1 MTELVKLHSASS
13 SQLPD
18 FVEPMKAKLV
28 NSMPCGNWIYEV
40 KLDGYRALALRGGS
54 ETRILSRNQKDLGG
68 KFPEVKDSIAALDVQ
83 VAIIDGE
90 IVALDEKG
98 RSSFQLLQSFDMGQE
113 KPPILFYAFD
123 LLRLNGKNLQSL
135 PIEERKAK
143 LEDLLKKPPG
153 VVRYSVSFTK
163 DAQELLS
170 RARELGLEGLIG
182 ANAVAPG
189 MNPENAPEHGSSS
202 SSIRSKNL
210 LSANTP
216 SRRGLEI
223 FWSAACW
230 LPRRQ
235 ET

>member
-1 MTELVKLHSASS
+1 MSCRVPPTPQLVKSRSATSAG
-13 SQLPD
+13 LPD
-18 FVEPMKAKLV
+18 FVEPMQAKV
-28 NSMPCGNWIYEV
+28 VGSMPTGDWIYEI
-40 KLDGYRALALRGGS
+40 KFDGYRALALRGGS
-54 ETRILSRNQKDLGG
+54 ETRILSRNKKDLGS
-68 KFPEVKDSIAALDVQ
+68 KFPEVKDSIAALDIQ
-83 VAIIDGE
+83 DSIIDGE
-90 IVALDEKG
+90 IVALDDKG

-189 MNPENAPEHGSSS
+189 MNPE
-202 SSIRSKNL
+202 RS
-210 LSANTP
+210 
-216 SRRGLEI
+216 E
-223 FWSAACW
+223 
-230 LPRRQ
+230 
-235 ET
+235 E